1 MQYLKTNSFDS
12 AYNLAFEEY
21 AFERLDPRE
30 SYLMLW
36 QNENTIVVGRHQN
49 TAAEINAD
57 YVRTH
62 GVKVVR
68 RLSGGGAVYHD
79 LGNLNFT
86 FIMDQEGAKLDFEL
100 FTRPVLRALAQ
111 LGVQAEL
118 SGRNDL
124 TIAGRK
130 FSGNAQYARRGRVMH
145 HGTLMFDSRLDTL
158 TQALRPSDSKLEGK
172 AVQSVRSRV
181 TNIREHTDSTMEDF
195 RAALLTALFPKGLA
209 AQPLSESALAEIDAL
224 RREKYDTWDWTYGQS
239 PPYTQR
245 REARFPFG
253 SVELLLDVRGGYIH
267 TAKFYGDFF
276 GETDITALEQALTG
290 VRPAP
295 EAVADAVRALDVG
308 RFISGMTV
316 EHLLQLLG

>member
-1 MQYLKTNSFDS
+1 MQYLETNSFDS

-145 HGTLMFDSRLDTL
+145 HGTLMFDSRLDAL

-195 RAALLTALFPKGLA
+195 RAALLTALFPEGLA
-209 AQPLSESALAEIDAL
+209 AQPLSESALAEINTL

-253 SVELLLDVRGGYIH
+253 GVELLLDVRGGYIH